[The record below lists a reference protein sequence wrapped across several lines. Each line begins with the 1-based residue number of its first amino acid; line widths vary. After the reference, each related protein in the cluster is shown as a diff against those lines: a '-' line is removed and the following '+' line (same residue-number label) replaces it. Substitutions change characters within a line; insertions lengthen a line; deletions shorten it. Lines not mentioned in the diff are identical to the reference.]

1 MNNLKK
7 FLILL
12 CFLFSYTV
20 SGLDSEKAKSFV
32 IDIGNQAIKI
42 LKIPV
47 DDKQK
52 RKNELQNLLQEK
64 FDMQLISK
72 VILGSKITKSATSDQ
87 LNKFSKAFEL
97 HIVKIY
103 SSQLGTYKGQVF
115 TVNNTEIKKKDAFV
129 YSTIESP
136 DYPTTNIVWRL
147 RERGSIPKVIDMQ
160 VEGVSLLRTKK
171 NDFAMILD
179 QIGLDGLISKLDQM
193 NQISDLKIP
202 GDNNR

>member
-1 MNNLKK
+1 MK
-7 FLILL
+7 FLFKYLFLIF
-12 CFLFSYTV
+12 FLFSN
-20 SGLDSEKAKSFV
+20 SLFSLDSEKAKSFV

-52 RKNELQNLLQEK
+52 RKNELQNLLQQK
-64 FDMQLISK
+64 FDMKLISK
-72 VILGSKITKSATSDQ
+72 VILGSKVTKNASVEQ
-87 LNKFSKAFEL
+87 LNKFSEVFEL

-136 DYPTTNIVWRL
+136 DYPSTNIVWRI
-147 RERGSIPKVIDMQ
+147 RERKDIPKVIDMQ

-179 QIGLDGLISKLDQM
+179 QIGLAGLINKLDQM

-202 GDNNR
+202 GE

>member
-1 MNNLKK
+1 MK
-7 FLILL
+7 FLFKYVFVTF
-12 CFLFSYTV
+12 FLFSN
-20 SGLDSEKAKSFV
+20 SSFSLDSEKAKSFV

-52 RKNELQNLLQEK
+52 RQDELQNLLQEK
-64 FDMQLISK
+64 FDMKLISK
-72 VILGSKITKSATSDQ
+72 VILGNKVTKAASEDQ
-87 LNKFSKAFEL
+87 LNKFSDTFEL

-115 TVNNTEIKKKDAFV
+115 TVKNTEIKKKDAFV

-136 DYPTTNIVWRL
+136 DYPITNIVWRI
-147 RERGSIPKVIDMQ
+147 RERNDIPKVIDMQ

-171 NDFAMILD
+171 NDFAMVLD
-179 QIGLDGLISKLDQM
+179 QIGLDGLINKLDQL

-202 GDNNR
+202 GE

>member
-12 CFLFSYTV
+12 CFLFSYSV

-72 VILGSKITKSATSDQ
+72 VILGSKVTKSATSDQ

-103 SSQLGTYKGQVF
+103 SSQLGTYKGQIF

-147 RERGSIPKVIDMQ
+147 RERESIPKVIDMQ

-202 GDNNR
+202 GE

>member
-1 MNNLKK
+1 MK
-7 FLILL
+7 FLFKYLFIIFL
-12 CFLFSYTV
+12 LFSN
-20 SGLDSEKAKSFV
+20 SSFSLDSQKAKSFV

-52 RKNELQNLLQEK
+52 RQDELQSLLQEK

-72 VILGSKITKSATSDQ
+72 VILGSKVSKSASDSQ
-87 LNKFSKAFEL
+87 LSWFTEAFQL

-136 DYPTTNIVWRL
+136 DYPTTNIVWRI
-147 RERGSIPKVIDMQ
+147 RERNDIPKVIDMQ

-171 NDFAMILD
+171 NDFAMVLD
-179 QIGLDGLISKLDQM
+179 QIGLDGLIDKLDQM

-202 GDNNR
+202 GE

>member
-32 IDIGNQAIKI
+32 IDIGNQATKI

-72 VILGSKITKSATSDQ
+72 VILGSKVTKNASSDQ

-147 RERGSIPKVIDMQ
+147 RERDSIPKVIDMQ

-202 GDNNR
+202 GE

>member
-1 MNNLKK
+1 MNNLKN

-20 SGLDSEKAKSFV
+20 SGLDSEEAKSFV

-64 FDMQLISK
+64 FDMKLISK
-72 VILGSKITKSATSDQ
+72 VILGSKVTKSATSDQ

-147 RERGSIPKVIDMQ
+147 RERESIPKVIDMQ

-202 GDNNR
+202 GE

>member
-1 MNNLKK
+1 MNNLKN

-20 SGLDSEKAKSFV
+20 SGLDSEEAKSFV

-72 VILGSKITKSATSDQ
+72 VILGSKVTKSATSDQ

-171 NDFAMILD
+171 NDFVMILD

-202 GDNNR
+202 GE

>member
-12 CFLFSYTV
+12 CFLFSYSV

-72 VILGSKITKSATSDQ
+72 VILGSKVTKSATSDQ

-147 RERGSIPKVIDMQ
+147 RERESIPKVIDMQ

-202 GDNNR
+202 GE

>member
-32 IDIGNQAIKI
+32 IDIGNQALKI

-72 VILGSKITKSATSDQ
+72 VILGSKVTKSATSDQ

-129 YSTIESP
+129 YSTIESS

-147 RERGSIPKVIDMQ
+147 RERESIPKVIDMQ

-179 QIGLDGLISKLDQM
+179 QIGLDGLISKLEQM

-202 GDNNR
+202 GE

>member
-1 MNNLKK
+1 MNNLKN

-72 VILGSKITKSATSDQ
+72 VILGSKVTKSATSDQ
-87 LNKFSKAFEL
+87 LNKFSKGLRSTKYFDNWTQENLDDTVTWRFE
-97 HIVKIY
+97 
-103 SSQLGTYKGQVF
+103 
-115 TVNNTEIKKKDAFV
+115 D
-129 YSTIESP
+129 
-136 DYPTTNIVWRL
+136 
-147 RERGSIPKVIDMQ
+147 
-160 VEGVSLLRTKK
+160 
-171 NDFAMILD
+171 
-179 QIGLDGLISKLDQM
+179 
-193 NQISDLKIP
+193 
-202 GDNNR
+202 

>member
-12 CFLFSYTV
+12 CFLFSYSV

-72 VILGSKITKSATSDQ
+72 VILGSKVTKSATSDQ

-115 TVNNTEIKKKDAFV
+115 TVNNTEINKKDAFV

-147 RERGSIPKVIDMQ
+147 RERESIPKVIDMQ

-179 QIGLDGLISKLDQM
+179 QIGLDGLINKLDQM

-202 GDNNR
+202 GE

>member
-1 MNNLKK
+1 MKSLLRYLFIIF
-7 FLILL
+7 FLLSHSSL
-12 CFLFSYTV
+12 S
-20 SGLDSEKAKSFV
+20 LDSEKSKSFV
-32 IDIGNQAIKI
+32 IEIGNQAIKI

-64 FDMQLISK
+64 FDMKLISK
-72 VILGSKITKSATSDQ
+72 VILGSKVTQNASVEQ
-87 LNKFSKAFEL
+87 LNKFTKVFEL

-115 TVNNTEIKKKDAFV
+115 TVNKTEIKKKDAFV

-136 DYPTTNIVWRL
+136 DYPVTNIVWRI
-147 RERGSIPKVIDMQ
+147 REREGIPKVIDMQ

-171 NDFAMILD
+171 NDFAMVLD
-179 QIGLDGLISKLDQM
+179 QIGLDGLIDKLDQM
-193 NQISDLKIP
+193 NKISDLKIP
-202 GDNNR
+202 GE